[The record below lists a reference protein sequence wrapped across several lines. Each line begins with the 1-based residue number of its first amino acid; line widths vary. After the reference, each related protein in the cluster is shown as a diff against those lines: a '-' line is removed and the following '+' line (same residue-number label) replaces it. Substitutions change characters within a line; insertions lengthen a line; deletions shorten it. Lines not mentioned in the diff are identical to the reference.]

1 MDSGVSAGSPAWTP
15 VDGGEGAAVIVGV
28 AVDVSAAVTGAAG
41 EAAGAEEEQ
50 AASSVPAAVA
60 STAPRRHPD
69 TAV

>member
-1 MDSGVSAGSPAWTP
+1 M
-15 VDGGEGAAVIVGV
+15 AVEV
-28 AVDVSAAVTGAAG
+28 AAAVTRALGDT
-41 EAAGAEEEQ
+41 AGAEEEQ